1 MKAMKRRVKSS
12 IVAILA
18 AGLAVG
24 LSLPCWAQDSAK
36 LFADNCAGCH
46 GPQGKGDGPAAAS
59 LSPAPG
65 DFAKTL
71 AGKSEDWV
79 AKVIKNGGA
88 AENLSPSMPP
98 FGSTLNDAQIK
109 AMAGYVKQLQK

>member
-1 MKAMKRRVKSS
+1 MRVRVKKS
-12 IVAILA
+12 IVALLA
-18 AGLAVG
+18 AGLAVS

-46 GPQGKGDGPAAAS
+46 GPEGKGDGPAAAS
-59 LSPAPG
+59 LSPGPG

-79 AKVIKNGGA
+79 AKIIKGGGTA
-88 AENLSPSMPP
+88 VNKGPSMPP
-98 FGSTLNDAQIK
+98 FGSMLNDAQIK
-109 AMAGYVKQLQK
+109 AMATYVMHLRK